1 MEEEKWKKYESGFI
15 RHDFAPIA
23 VTFMTFLSLEN
34 DNYLIAVIFS
44 WEIESRGEKMI

>member
-34 DNYLIAVIFS
+34 DNYLIAVIF
-44 WEIESRGEKMI
+44 